1 MNKKTI
7 DIRTLLIQ
15 NLASSAA
22 RKGVL
27 SENEAESWAEA
38 LADKILQSEVFEF
51 DDIEQLI
58 ADPSAIDLYLKT
70 LLTHKV

>member
-1 MNKKTI
+1 MNKKTF

-22 RKGVL
+22 RKGDL

-58 ADPSAIDLYLKT
+58 ADPSAIDLYLKNIINT
-70 LLTHKV
+70 

>member
-1 MNKKTI
+1 MNKKTF

-27 SENEAESWAEA
+27 SENEAENWAEA
-38 LADKILQSEVFEF
+38 LVDKILQSEDFGF

-58 ADPSAIDLYLKT
+58 ADPSAIDLYLKNIINT
-70 LLTHKV
+70 

>member
-1 MNKKTI
+1 MNINTI

-22 RKGVL
+22 RKGGL
-27 SENEAESWAEA
+27 SENEAECWAEA
-38 LADKILQSEVFEF
+38 LADNILQLEDFEF

-58 ADPSAIDLYLKT
+58 TDPSAIEIIHEEGHAQNT
-70 LLTHKV
+70 